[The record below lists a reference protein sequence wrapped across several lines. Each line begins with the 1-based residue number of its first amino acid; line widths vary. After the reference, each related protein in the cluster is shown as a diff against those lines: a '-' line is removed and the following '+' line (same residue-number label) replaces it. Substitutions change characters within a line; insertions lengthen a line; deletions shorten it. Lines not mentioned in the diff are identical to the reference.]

1 MKIGMIA
8 IAAVAMIS
16 SGGAT
21 HALDAQGEAFVKSC
35 AGCHARADVLAKKLK
50 GATLEERRLELD
62 AFLKSH
68 HTKDEATR
76 AAIVDYLTPLP
87 AP

>member
-1 MKIGMIA
+1 MKIGLIA

-35 AGCHARADVLAKKLK
+35 AGCHARADALAKKLK

-68 HTKDEATR
+68 HTKDEAMR
-76 AAIVDYLTPLP
+76 AAIVDYLTLLSSP
-87 AP
+87 